1 MHRVRQLSCVQP
13 TTFSAAHDSHPG
25 LTDNLRQLPPQ
36 NAGGRDSQLSHSSVV
51 YTNAMVILNRLAW
64 YTTAIDSHPQATWH
78 SNPNPSVTQMTAPV
92 LIFGGADVQHA
103 QSTEPLQA
111 RQSIAS
117 ARQRPQDY
125 HRVITKEKSEES
137 IRSESVVEK
146 RPSVMLSFLHSPY
159 LWLRRL
165 HIFNA

>member
-1 MHRVRQLSCVQP
+1 
-13 TTFSAAHDSHPG
+13 
-25 LTDNLRQLPPQ
+25 
-36 NAGGRDSQLSHSSVV
+36 
-51 YTNAMVILNRLAW
+51 
-64 YTTAIDSHPQATWH
+64 
-78 SNPNPSVTQMTAPV
+78 MTAPV

-165 HIFNA
+165 YIFNA